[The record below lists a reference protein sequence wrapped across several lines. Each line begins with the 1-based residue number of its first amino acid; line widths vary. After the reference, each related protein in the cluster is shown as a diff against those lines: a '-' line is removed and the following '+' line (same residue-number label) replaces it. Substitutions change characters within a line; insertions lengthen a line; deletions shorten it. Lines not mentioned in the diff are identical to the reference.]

1 MLLNNNCMCM
11 IRTEK
16 LYFSQKL
23 DTKTGHADTKREPE
37 NSDPL
42 PLYSISCLCS
52 CPLLVLADS
61 LCRFRK

>member
-23 DTKTGHADTKREPE
+23 DMKTGHADTKREPE

-42 PLYSISCLCS
+42 PLYSFFVFTFSRT
-52 CPLLVLADS
+52 AQ
-61 LCRFRK
+61 

>member
-11 IRTEK
+11 ICTEK

-23 DTKTGHADTKREPE
+23 DMKTGHADTKRESE

-42 PLYSISCLCS
+42 PLYSFFVFTLAVLLDSSCSFFKC
-52 CPLLVLADS
+52 
-61 LCRFRK
+61 

>member
-11 IRTEK
+11 ICTEK

-23 DTKTGHADTKREPE
+23 DMKTGHADTKREPE

-42 PLYSISCLCS
+42 PLYSFFAFTLAVLLDSSCSFFKC
-52 CPLLVLADS
+52 
-61 LCRFRK
+61 